1 LSHDTS
7 LLLLTLIAVAGLILL
22 IARFKV
28 NPILAIVL
36 AALFIGLTSGM
47 ELSAIMKRFT
57 EGVGSVLG
65 SIAMILGLGSM
76 LGKLMAESGGAERIA
91 LTLID
96 RFGESR
102 VHWTMVVIACIV
114 GVPVFFQVGL
124 VLLIPLAFIM
134 AQKTRMPLLQ
144 IGIPLVSG
152 LSVMHGLVPPHPGPM
167 VAIEVLKAD
176 VGKTILYSV
185 LVGIP
190 TAILAGPLFSKF
202 LARRVPLEASG
213 ELVAQLTRSRRGDE
227 AEALESS
234 GKSASSRRRL
244 HSITNFETGSRNL
257 PGFAITVFTILLPVL
272 LMLLATAVD
281 LAFPRGHAFRQGV
294 DFIGHPIVALL
305 IALLFSFYSLGYKCG
320 FDRQQILGFTNDCLA
335 PIGGV
340 ILVIGAGGGF
350 KEVLV
355 GSGVGAAIAER
366 ASHWHMS
373 PLFLA
378 WLVAALIRIAT
389 GSATVAITTAA
400 GIVLPVA
407 SGIPG
412 VNLELVVVAMGA
424 GSLILSHVNDGGFW
438 LVKEYFNMSVTQTLK
453 TWTVMETVISIV
465 ALIFTLLLNAMLS

>member
-7 LLLLTLIAVAGLILL
+7 LLLFTLIAVAGLIVL

-57 EGVGSVLG
+57 EGVGSMLG
-65 SIAMILGLGSM
+65 SIAMIL
-76 LGKLMAESGGAERIA
+76 A
-91 LTLID
+91 
-96 RFGESR
+96 
-102 VHWTMVVIACIV
+102 IACIV

-167 VAIEVLKAD
+167 VAVEVLKAD

-190 TAILAGPLFSKF
+190 TAILAGPLLGKF
-202 LARRVPLEASG
+202 LAQRVSLQASG
-213 ELVAQLTRSRRGDE
+213 ELAAQFTQK
-227 AEALESS
+227 AN
-234 GKSASSRRRL
+234 
-244 HSITNFETGSRNL
+244 HNNL

-272 LMLLATAVD
+272 LMLVATAVD
-281 LAFPRGHAFRQGV
+281 LGFPKGHAFRQGV

-305 IALLFSFYSLGYKCG
+305 IAVLFSFYSLGYKCG
-320 FDRQQILGFTNDCLA
+320 FDRQQILSFTNDCLA

-366 ASHWHMS
+366 ASHWHLS
-373 PLFLA
+373 PLFFA

-389 GSATVAITTAA
+389 GSATVAIATAA

-407 SGIPG
+407 SGVPG

-465 ALIFTLLLNAMLS
+465 ALVFTLLLNAMLS